1 MTRKLYLLAG
11 LVFAAT
17 MAIAQ
22 DEAPKDW
29 FHLNPATDNYP
40 GINTKATYEKLLNG
54 KKSETVIVAVID
66 GGVDPYHEDLKD
78 IMWVNPGEIPGN
90 GIDDDKNGYIDD
102 VHGWNFIGNA
112 KGENVNAD
120 ALEIT
125 RLVAKYRKKFKDVDV
140 SSLSKSDKKLYAK
153 YQKMEEEIESERD
166 RWAGIYQNSGI
177 PMVKDAYAKVRSHL
191 GKEDFTVEDLNGIES
206 SDESLTQVVTILQSI
221 FAKGDTPESLWE
233 KIEDGDA
240 QLLPRVESY
249 YNPDFD
255 PRHIVGD
262 NYSDQRE
269 KYYGNPDIKGPDAN
283 HGTHVAGIIAAS
295 RNNGVGMDGI
305 ADNVRIMGV
314 RCVPNGDERD
324 KDVANAIRY
333 AVDNGATVI
342 NMSFGKSYSWN
353 KQVVDEAVKYAVK
366 NDVLLVHAAGN
377 DGKDNDTSD
386 NFPNDGYKKRGW
398 FKPKKAKTWMEIGA
412 LNYEMDEHAA
422 ASFSNYGDQ
431 EVDVFAPGVEIYSTT
446 SNDKYDS
453 YPGTSMASP
462 MVAGTA
468 ALLRSYFP
476 ELSATQVKEII
487 MESSVKSNAQVI
499 IPGTEDEKTSFAKL
513 SVSGGKLNS
522 YNAVQKASKTK
533 GKRKKKF
540 VERASVNA
548 KAIMMKEKAD
558 KA

>member
-1 MTRKLYLLAG
+1 
-11 LVFAAT
+11 
-17 MAIAQ
+17 MAFAQ
-22 DEAPKDW
+22 DAAPKDW

-40 GINTKATYEKLLNG
+40 GINTQATYDQLLKD

-78 IMWVNPGEIPGN
+78 IMWVNPDEIPGN

-102 VHGWNFIGNA
+102 VHGWNFIGNPN
-112 KGENVNAD
+112 GDNVNAD

-125 RLVAKYRKKFKDVDV
+125 RLVAKYRKKFKDVDPA
-140 SSLSKSDKKLYAK
+140 SLSKKDKKLYDK
-153 YQKMEEEIESERD
+153 YQKMEEEIVDEQEK
-166 RWAGIYQNSGI
+166 WAGVYQNSGI
-177 PMVKDAYAKVRSHL
+177 PMIKNAYAQVRETL
-191 GKEDFTVEDLNGIES
+191 GKEDFTAEDLNTIES
-206 SDESLTQVVTILQSI
+206 KDESLTQTVTILQSI
-221 FAKGDTPESLWE
+221 FAKGETPKSLWE
-233 KIEDGDA
+233 KIEEGDA
-240 QLLPRVESY
+240 QLLPRVENY

-262 NYSDQRE
+262 DYSNQRE
-269 KYYGNPDIKGPDAN
+269 RYYGNADIKGPDAN

-353 KQVVDEAVKYAVK
+353 KQIVDEAVKYAVK

-377 DGKDNDTSD
+377 DGKDNDTND
-386 NFPNDGYKKRGW
+386 NFPNDNYSKRGW
-398 FKPKKAKTWMEIGA
+398 FKPKNAKTWMEIGA
-412 LNYEMDEHAA
+412 LNYEMNENAA
-422 ASFSNYGDQ
+422 AGFSNFGDD
-431 EVDVFAPGVEIYSTT
+431 EVDVFAPGVAIYSTT
-446 SNDKYDS
+446 ANDKYDS

-462 MVAGTA
+462 MVAGVA

-476 ELSATQVKEII
+476 ELSAKQVKEII

-499 IPGTEDEKTSFAKL
+499 IPGTEDEKTSFANL

-522 YNAVQKASKTK
+522 YNAVQKATKTK

-540 VERASVNA
+540 KSRASSNA
-548 KAIMMKEKAD
+548 KAIETKEEKDSKA
-558 KA
+558 